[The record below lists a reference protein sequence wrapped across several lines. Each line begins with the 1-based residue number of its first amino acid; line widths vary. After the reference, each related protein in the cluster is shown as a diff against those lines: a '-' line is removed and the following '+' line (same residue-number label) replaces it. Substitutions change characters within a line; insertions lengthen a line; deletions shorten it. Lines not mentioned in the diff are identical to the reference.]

1 MVRSTAEMSNDVL
14 LLLAAQGDHDARSER
29 LAREI
34 MLVDELEWPEATAR
48 VAEMAVAH
56 GSVGG
61 VLGAVKGLLG
71 VSVSL
76 AGLATVPMVFGH
88 DTALWFNE
96 HCVGFVPPPEA
107 ELQDWLEVG
116 AWTWSWME
124 PPLGT
129 VSFLILCFQATR
141 DQLALESLL
150 ERRRVAQVL
159 ARHPRYDA
167 TILAHWV
174 RSLPRAQDAAGQRTR
189 VLRTA
194 AGSGT
199 V

>member
-1 MVRSTAEMSNDVL
+1 
-14 LLLAAQGDHDARSER
+14 
-29 LAREI
+29 
-34 MLVDELEWPEATAR
+34 
-48 VAEMAVAH
+48 
-56 GSVGG
+56 
-61 VLGAVKGLLG
+61 
-71 VSVSL
+71 
-76 AGLATVPMVFGH
+76 
-88 DTALWFNE
+88 
-96 HCVGFVPPPEA
+96 
-107 ELQDWLEVG
+107 
-116 AWTWSWME
+116 ME

-167 TILAHWV
+167 TILAQWV
-174 RSLPRAQDAAGQRTR
+174 RSLPRADDDAVAARQRTR

-194 AGSGT
+194 AGSA